1 MQSSR
6 CLGFRWR
13 VLASGFSLDLLCSGF
28 RGLHRL
34 WRHCGRCPLRQ
45 VIERHVIDPLIGRR
59 QLLFHDGPGYL
70 ASELLIWGL
79 SPRFTWRFAKRSR
92 KQSGQFIRPDREFRQ
107 SVPAECLG
115 QRDIGGIAAARDQN
129 SRKLRFIVPG
139 IEHVPFPR
147 KEYLH
152 PRGKITG
159 EGAGEVHQ
167 CRLDIRCSSARECS
181 CSGTTQLRD
190 GQSRGRHR
198 RALPTSAMPCVL
210 PSPACSQSGHVG
222 ARNRRLP
229 ERVPTRD
236 RCFRKSRHASSERR
250 SVSQ

>member
-79 SPRFTWRFAKRSR
+79 SPRFTWRFAKEAENSQVNSSVQTVNSV
-92 KQSGQFIRPDREFRQ
+92 KVFRPN
-107 SVPAECLG
+107 VWVKG
-115 QRDIGGIAAARDQN
+115 
-129 SRKLRFIVPG
+129 
-139 IEHVPFPR
+139 
-147 KEYLH
+147 
-152 PRGKITG
+152 
-159 EGAGEVHQ
+159 
-167 CRLDIRCSSARECS
+167 
-181 CSGTTQLRD
+181 
-190 GQSRGRHR
+190 
-198 RALPTSAMPCVL
+198 TSAASRPRAIRILANFGLLFRGSNMCH
-210 PSPACSQSGHVG
+210 S
-222 ARNRRLP
+222 P
-229 ERVPTRD
+229 ERNTSIHAA
-236 RCFRKSRHASSERR
+236 KSPGGCGRGSPMSLRYP
-250 SVSQ
+250 VQ